1 MINIKTSDEVR
12 FMRFCLGLNMVIGCC
27 MIICFII
34 VLLFGESTF
43 ISEIPLFSKIP
54 IYSIY
59 LRIFVVIEIS
69 LMSICISGRLTK
81 LDDLKDIL
89 KDYDIEYNN
98 RNIELKGLFAL
109 KVAQIQM
116 LISWISDNKNSLLVK
131 SKDIEKAQSILTV
144 FVENMEVEDLMVIQK
159 YEIIAYFLDM
169 GIILDDIFTCMKD
182 IYEVGSNSKRFT
194 VTFKGMEITSIT
206 TSAGHLRTVSSNEND
221 TE

>member
-1 MINIKTSDEVR
+1 MTNIKTSDEVR

-89 KDYDIEYNN
+89 KDYDIEHNN
-98 RNIELKGLFAL
+98 KNIILKGPFTL
-109 KVAQIQM
+109 KDAQL

-182 IYEVGSNSKRFT
+182 IYEVGSNSKRYT

-221 TE
+221 SE

>member
-1 MINIKTSDEVR
+1 MTNIKTSDEVR

-89 KDYDIEYNN
+89 KDYDIEHNN
-98 RNIELKGLFAL
+98 KNIILKGPFTL
-109 KVAQIQM
+109 KDAQL

-182 IYEVGSNSKRFT
+182 IYEVGSNSKRFI